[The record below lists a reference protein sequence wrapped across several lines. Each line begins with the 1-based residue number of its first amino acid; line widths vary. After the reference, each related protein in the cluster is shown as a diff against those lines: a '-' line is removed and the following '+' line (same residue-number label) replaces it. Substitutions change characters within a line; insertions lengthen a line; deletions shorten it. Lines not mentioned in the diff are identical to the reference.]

1 MPFLESLHIRFP
13 DLCGAIDTTEEQ
25 KLGILVAEDDP
36 VSRRMLE
43 VFLKKWGYRVAVAT
57 DGLEALRILGGNDA
71 PSLAILD
78 WMMPEMEGPEVC
90 RRVREHSGR
99 PYIYILLL
107 TARTLKDDLLRG
119 LASGADDY
127 LTKPFDA
134 QELRARLHVG
144 QRILDLQRNL
154 ISAQEELRFQATHD
168 ALTGLCNHGVI
179 LEALGRE
186 HSRRS
191 REGGSFGIILADLD
205 HFKEVNDTLGHLSG
219 DLVLKEVSRRMSA
232 CVRPYDIVG
241 RYGGEE
247 FLMVVPSSDE
257 SSIMGLAE
265 RIRTCI
271 DSQPMATDHGE
282 VRVTASLGVAI
293 CSDKYPV
300 SLPAL
305 LRLCDEALY
314 RAKRQGRNR
323 CELTP
328 PDATSHS
335 GSLYGDPTPI
345 ESGS

>member
-1 MPFLESLHIRFP
+1 M
-13 DLCGAIDTTEEQ
+13 A
-25 KLGILVAEDDP
+25 A
-36 VSRRMLE
+36 
-43 VFLKKWGYRVAVAT
+43 
-57 DGLEALRILGGNDA
+57 DGLKALRILESGDA

-99 PYIYILLL
+99 PYVYILLL

-144 QRILDLQRNL
+144 QRILDLQRGL
-154 ISAQEELRFQATHD
+154 ISAREELRFQATHD
-168 ALTGLCNHGVI
+168 SLTGLCNHRVI
-179 LEALGRE
+179 LEALSRE

-205 HFKEVNDTLGHLSG
+205 RFKEVNDTLGHLSG
-219 DLVLKEVSRRMSA
+219 DLVLKEASRRMSS
-232 CVRPYDIVG
+232 CVRPYDTLG

-247 FLMVVPSSDE
+247 FLIVVPSSDE
-257 SSIMGLAE
+257 STIMSLAE

-271 DSQPMATDHGE
+271 GSQPMAVDRRE
-282 VRVTASLGVAI
+282 VRVTASLGVGV
-293 CSDKYPV
+293 CSDRFAF
-300 SLPAL
+300 SLPTL

-314 RAKRQGRNR
+314 RAKRQGRNQ
-323 CELTP
+323 CELVTVDETRNSRP
-328 PDATSHS
+328 
-335 GSLYGDPTPI
+335 LYADPAPI
-345 ESGS
+345 ESKP